1 MVARW
6 LLTLGFLLAL
16 QATVAG
22 TGQNNGGGQHE
33 VTNPSPTPNS
43 KLTAGRHYY
52 CRIPEMPV
60 SWGTPGHPVEL
71 VRSDAVFTELG
82 TAIPGL
88 HVRNT
93 SELPIT
99 NLAFVVEYFD
109 GQGHKAT
116 TAAIAAAAAGYEKSM
131 RLPFSVENTESW
143 KVPLKPGATGRV
155 SGFYD
160 SVRTTTCPEAGRVTF
175 VIARFMNGS
184 VQQYAADG
192 WSVPP
197 LPRLVPELT
206 APCPAVEKNP
216 TQIRAKLRLAASG
229 DVVGISATALTK
241 DDADRIAWITT
252 QMKQWKF
259 HPALLDGKPHED
271 ELEVE
276 FVLYGVTEPDFA
288 AISLA
293 TPATLVV
300 FSPRKNVGGGCVE
313 SFGFLGETTTI
324 P

>member
-1 MVARW
+1 MARRW

-16 QATVAG
+16 QATAAG

-33 VTNPSPTPNS
+33 ATTRSPTPNS
-43 KLTAGRHYY
+43 ELAAGRHYN

-60 SWGTPGHPVEL
+60 SWGTPGQPVEI
-71 VRSDAVFTELG
+71 VHSGAVFNELG
-82 TAIPGL
+82 GAVSEL
-88 HVRNT
+88 DVRNT
-93 SELPIT
+93 SQRPIT

-131 RLPFSVENTESW
+131 QLPFSVENIESW
-143 KVPLKPGATGRV
+143 KVPLEPGATGRV
-155 SGFYD
+155 GGFYD

-197 LPRLVPELT
+197 LPRLVPQLT

-216 TQIRAKLRLAASG
+216 TQIRAKLRLSPSG
-229 DVVGISATALTK
+229 DVIGISGTALTK
-241 DDADRIAWITT
+241 DSPVQVTWVAT

-259 HPALLDGKPHED
+259 HPAHLDGKPHEY

-276 FVLYGVTEPDFA
+276 FVLYGVPEPDFA
-288 AISLA
+288 DISLA
-293 TPATLVV
+293 SPATLIV
-300 FSPRKNVGGGCVE
+300 FWPRKDLARGCIE
-313 SFGFLGETTTI
+313 SFGFLSETTAI